1 VIGASST
8 LGVVEDSGAVL
19 LEDSLVSLDGDGD
32 WLLGNSGLHL
42 GNVGGEDIG
51 VGTGGAGTD
60 TGRLGSIVRASAILG
75 GVGVGS
81 LGFSIL
87 GLEEVEGLVLPSS
100 VATVVVGGAVD
111 ELLLTEREESA
122 SGNLV
127 GTFEG
132 TSGGEGPA

>member
-1 VIGASST
+1 MIGAGST

-19 LEDSLVSLDGDGD
+19 LEDSLVSLDGHGD
-32 WLLGNSGLHL
+32 WLLGNSSLHL
-42 GNVGGEDIG
+42 GWGVGEDIG

-60 TGRLGSIVRASAILG
+60 TSRLGCIVRASAILG
-75 GVGVGS
+75 GVFVGS
-81 LGFSIL
+81 LCLSIL

-111 ELLLTEREESA
+111 ELLLTEREECA
-122 SGNLV
+122 GGNLV

-132 TSGGEGPA
+132 TSGRECPT